1 MTNRTKDWSG
11 ISQGIDQLRGF
22 YGWKIVGV
30 SMFLLTL
37 MSVTTFMGVGT
48 YLVALESRFGWSR
61 TAMSG
66 AFSLAR
72 VQGAIIGPLEG
83 FLVDRFGNRT
93 MIVIGFVTMGV
104 GFLLVARVTEL
115 WHFYATFFLVTVG
128 SSLGGWLAIISMVNN
143 WFIKHRSKAMATAMM
158 GVHFGGFLVPVLAL
172 GIQSHGF
179 SIAMTGIGAAMLLT
193 VLPVFKSLSNR
204 PEDRGERPDGPDFGT
219 GRSTAGAEDV
229 REVDFT
235 PKQALK
241 TRAFWILTVV
251 HLSSTASIVSLSLHL
266 QPKLVDMGM
275 SLTGAATIVMW
286 STVFAIPSQ
295 MAAGFLADKLPTPR
309 ILTVLLL
316 IQAVVA
322 VDPGARGHGGA
333 CVPVCDPLRHC
344 HRGKDPADDGNTG
357 RLFRQAI
364 VRDDHGALAAPEQ
377 HSDDRSP
384 HTHGLRI
391 RRARHLLPA
400 VHSVRRAE
408 RRRRAARDNSQ
419 ASEIAGSTACRQS
432 RPHRQGSATIA
443 ALHSLNSRCYAG
455 PRVFEEESP

>member
-72 VQGAIIGPLEG
+72 VQGAIIGPMEG

-286 STVFAIPSQ
+286 TTVFAIPSQ
-295 MAAGFLADKLPTPR
+295 MAAGFLADKLSTPR

-316 IQAVVA
+316 IQAVSLVILALADTVA
-322 VDPGARGHGGA
+322 LAYPYAILYGIAIGGRIPLMTAIRGDYFGRRSFATIMGLSQLPNNIAMIVAPIITGYAYDVQGTYFLPFIVFAGLSAGGA
-333 CVPVCDPLRHC
+333 LLVTTVRRPRLPEARPAAKVAHT
-344 HRGKDPADDGNTG
+344 GKG
-357 RLFRQAI
+357 RL
-364 VRDDHGALAAPEQ
+364 P
-377 HSDDRSP
+377 
-384 HTHGLRI
+384 
-391 RRARHLLPA
+391 
-400 VHSVRRAE
+400 
-408 RRRRAARDNSQ
+408 
-419 ASEIAGSTACRQS
+419 
-432 RPHRQGSATIA
+432 
-443 ALHSLNSRCYAG
+443 
-455 PRVFEEESP
+455 